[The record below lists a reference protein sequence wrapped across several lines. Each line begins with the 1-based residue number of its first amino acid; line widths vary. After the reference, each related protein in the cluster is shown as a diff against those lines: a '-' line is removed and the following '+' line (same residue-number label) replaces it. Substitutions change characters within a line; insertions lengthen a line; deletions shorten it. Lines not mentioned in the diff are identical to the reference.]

1 MEIPEQVP
9 VAIVGAG
16 PTGLT
21 LACMLQK
28 AGVDVLIV
36 DRQGR
41 APTLPAPPWCTRG
54 PWKCWSNWM

>member
-28 AGVDVLIV
+28 AGVDVPHTAALSRTAPEFP
-36 DRQGR
+36 RQK
-41 APTLPAPPWCTRG
+41 A
-54 PWKCWSNWM
+54 WKHRPG